1 MKTKKMT
8 RKTTQKQWPPG
19 KPLPKLATAA
29 EEERFWLS
37 HDFDEVMESG
47 GEEVV
52 YEPQATRQ
60 ARTHVYRVR
69 LDDLEMSTL
78 QALARRRGVTASV
91 VLRELVRAARARP
104 AKPGETASK

>member
-1 MKTKKMT
+1 MKTKK
-8 RKTTQKQWPPG
+8 RSQKQEPPG
-19 KPLPKLATAA
+19 KPLPRPPTAA

-37 HDFDEVMESG
+37 GDFDEAMEAG

-52 YEPQATRQ
+52 YEPLAARQ

-78 QALARRRGVTASV
+78 NALAKRRGVTVSV
-91 VLRELVRAARARP
+91 VLRELVRAARP
-104 AKPGETASK
+104 AKTDETATK